1 MYDVVILGGGPAGC
15 LAAAG
20 VKKSNPELSVCLIEK
35 ETDNKHRVGEAF
47 LTGFIHTLYDAG
59 LFNVIKSG
67 NWHRKCGATYVWGK
81 SPRPWVVS
89 YSQDDYSPN
98 YPAEMQDKNFR
109 YTVHAPRHLFDK
121 ELLEETKRV
130 YGITIIN
137 ELIDDVL
144 VAGKN
149 NKRVTDI
156 LLKNGERIQG
166 KYYIDATGQ
175 ASLLGRKVTERT
187 PVISN
192 RQSAYGYYKNVDWN
206 LAQLNGFSKNTTNI
220 ISNDNGW
227 MWLIHLGER
236 GNHLTSVGIVSDKE
250 VTDTMTPKT
259 IHSMFPELTYFGL
272 TKGAPVYDFNGTEEM
287 RSLYSHPDY
296 SFKCEKLHGLN
307 WALCGDSAL
316 FLDPILSQGVTLA
329 AHYGWMRGLGA
340 AEFLSGKEDS
350 QGHVTQHYLNETA
363 ILAEMVEH
371 WYSSNKQAKDWKLKA
386 SEFVPSDAGIE
397 NPFLWISNL
406 ENIRSEYKV
415 YNDRDQVVINAA
427 LGFDPNYMIG

>member
-20 VKKSNPELSVCLIEK
+20 VKKSNPALSVCLIEK

-47 LTGFIHTLYDAG
+47 LTGFIYTLYDAG
-59 LFNVIKSG
+59 LINVINNG
-67 NWHRKCGATYVWGK
+67 NWLRKCGATYVWGE
-81 SPRPWVVS
+81 STIPWVVG
-89 YSQDDYSPN
+89 YSQDDFSPD
-98 YPAEMQDKNFR
+98 YPAEMQDKRSR

-130 YGITIIN
+130 YDITIVN

-144 VAGKN
+144 VTGKK
-149 NKRVTDI
+149 NKRVTEI

-192 RQSAYGYYKNVDWN
+192 RQSAYAYYKNVDWE
-206 LAQLNGFSKNTTNI
+206 LAQINGFSQHTTNI

-227 MWLIHLGER
+227 MWIIHLGER
-236 GNHLTSVGIVSDKE
+236 GNHLTSVGIVSNKE
-250 VTDTMTPKT
+250 ITDTMTPET

-272 TKGAPVYDFNGTEEM
+272 NKGAPTYDFKGTQEV
-287 RSLYSHPDY
+287 SSFYSHPDY
-296 SFKCEKLHGLN
+296 SFKCEELHGQN

-316 FLDPILSQGVTLA
+316 FIDPILSQGVTLA
-329 AHYGWMRGLGA
+329 SHYGWMRGLGA
-340 AEFLSGKEDS
+340 AEFLSGKDDS
-350 QGHVTQHYLNETA
+350 QGHVTQHYLKETA
-363 ILAEMVEH
+363 ILAEMVGY
-371 WYSSNKQAKDWKLKA
+371 WYSSNKQAKNWRLKA
-386 SEFVPSDAGIE
+386 SEFVPSDADVDDHFI
-397 NPFLWISNL
+397 WISNL